1 MSEAVKKIE
10 ISENAERNRSQLRGA
25 RVAVLGAARSGVAV
39 SELLAKAGASVLLS
53 DVQEKETLSVPEDA
67 LRRLGV
73 ELEFGGHSPA
83 VLASD
88 LICISPG
95 LPLTIPVLQR
105 AQQKGIPIVGE
116 LELASWFCQSPILAI
131 TGSNGKTTT
140 TTLTGEIVKSWY
152 PQSVVAGNIGKPFA
166 ELVTD
171 TAPEGIAVLEVSSFQ
186 AETIVSFHPE
196 ITVFMN
202 LTANHLDRYP
212 DFESY
217 ARAKLNILKNMTAE
231 DTIIFNRDD
240 EYLSRILAGA
250 APRPLVFSLQPHR
263 EEGAYWEDE
272 AVVVQLEGRQ
282 RRIALEEYH
291 LRGPHNRY
299 NMTVAVLIGT
309 LLNIP
314 PEIITME
321 VAQFRGIE
329 HRLET
334 VRNWNGITFVND
346 SKATTVDSL
355 KYALQSFAEK
365 IVLIAGGKDKGGD
378 FSQLNSLIREKVRAV
393 VLIGQAAARMENA
406 WNGLVPLR
414 KAANLKDAVHSA
426 SQLAEEGDV
435 VLLSPACSSFDMFR
449 DYEDRG
455 RQFKSI
461 VQELK

>member
-1 MSEAVKKIE
+1 MNEAVKKME
-10 ISENAERNRSQLRGA
+10 ISENAERNRSQLPGA

-39 SELLAKAGASVLLS
+39 SLLLAKAGASVLLS
-53 DVQEKETLSVPEDA
+53 DALEREALSLPEEA
-67 LRRLGV
+67 LRRWNV
-73 ELEFGGHSPA
+73 QVEFGGHSPTI
-83 VLASD
+83 LESD

-95 LPLTIPVLQR
+95 LPLNIPILQQ
-105 AQQKGIPIVGE
+105 AQEKGIPIVGE
-116 LELASWFCQSPILAI
+116 LELASWFCQSPILAV

-152 PQSVVAGNIGKPFA
+152 PQSIVAGNIGQPFSQ
-166 ELVTD
+166 LVAD
-171 TAPEGIAVLEVSSFQ
+171 TVPEGIALLEVSSFQ

-196 ITVFMN
+196 ITVFLN

-231 DTIIFNRDD
+231 DTIIYNREDD
-240 EYLSRILAGA
+240 YLRRVLSGA
-250 APRPLVFSLQPHR
+250 VPRKFVFGLQPHI
-263 EEGAYWEDE
+263 EEGAYWEEE
-272 AVVVQLEGRQ
+272 AVVVQLEGKK
-282 RRIALEEYH
+282 RRIALEEYQ

-299 NMTVAVLIGT
+299 NITAAVLIGT

-314 PEIITME
+314 PEIISME
-321 VAQFRGIE
+321 IAQFPGIE

-334 VRNWNGITFVND
+334 VRRWNGITFVND

-355 KYALQSFAEK
+355 KYALQSFTEK

-378 FSQLNSLIREKVRAV
+378 FSQLTPLIREKVRAA
-393 VLIGQAAARMENA
+393 VLIGQAAGRMEAA
-406 WNGLVPLR
+406 WKGQVPMH
-414 KAANLKDAVHSA
+414 KAADLSEAVHQA
-426 SQLAEEGDV
+426 AQLAEAGDV

-455 RQFKSI
+455 RQFTSI